1 MVIVMSDQVEKV
13 QVEKVKKKA
22 GRPPVPINLAE
33 LEKLAGLHATYEE
46 VAGWFGVTKQ
56 TIINR
61 MKSDDA
67 VRDTWERGVSKGKIA
82 LRRLQFR
89 IAEQGNSNMAIHL
102 GKHYLGQV
110 EKKFEQTDETPL
122 PWVD

>member
-1 MVIVMSDQVEKV
+1 MSE
-13 QVEKVKKKA
+13 KKKV
-22 GRPPVPINLAE
+22 GRPQAPINLVE
-33 LEKLAGLHATYEE
+33 LEKLAGLHCTYEE
-46 VAGWFGVTKQ
+46 VAGWFGCTKQ

-61 MKSDDA
+61 MKSDA
-67 VRDTWERGVSKGKIA
+67 ELRDTWDRGISKGKIA

-110 EKKFEQTDETPL
+110 ERKGELAEDAQPL
-122 PWVD
+122 PWTD